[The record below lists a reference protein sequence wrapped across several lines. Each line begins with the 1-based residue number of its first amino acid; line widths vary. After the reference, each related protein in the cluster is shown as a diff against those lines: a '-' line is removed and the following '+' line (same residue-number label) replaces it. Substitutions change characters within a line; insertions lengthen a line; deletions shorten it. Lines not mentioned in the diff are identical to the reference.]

1 MASKVQGGAHRWRII
16 GWGTAAALILTPLV
30 AMQFTREV
38 DWRASDFLFA
48 MVLIGGVGA
57 VYEVAVRRTR
67 SPAYRAGVAFA
78 LAAAFLIAWANG
90 AVGMI
95 GPEDNSYN
103 LFFYGVIL
111 VALTGAVIARFRPT
125 GMARAMGAA
134 AVAQAVV
141 SGGGLYSDP
150 RGGLFSLAFAGSWL
164 VSAAFFGR
172 AARS

>member
-1 MASKVQGGAHRWRII
+1 MASKVQGAGNRWRIV
-16 GWGTAAALILTPLV
+16 GWGIAVALILTPLL

-38 DWRASDFLFA
+38 QWTMADFLFA
-48 MVLIGGVGA
+48 MVLIGVAGA
-57 VYEVAVRRTR
+57 VFELAVRRSH

-78 LAAAFLIAWANG
+78 LAAAFLIVWANG

-95 GPEDNSYN
+95 GSEDNPYN

-111 VALTGAVIARFRPT
+111 VALAGAVIARFRPT
-125 GMARAMGAA
+125 GMARAMGVA

-141 SGGGLYSDP
+141 SGGGLYDDP
-150 RGGLFSLAFAGSWL
+150 RGGLFSLAFAGLWL
-164 VSAAFFGR
+164 GSAAFFAR